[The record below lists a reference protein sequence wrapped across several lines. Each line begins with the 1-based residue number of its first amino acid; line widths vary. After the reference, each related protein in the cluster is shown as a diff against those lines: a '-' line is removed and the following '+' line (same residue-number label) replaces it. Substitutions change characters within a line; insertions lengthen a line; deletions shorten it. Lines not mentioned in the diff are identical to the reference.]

1 MDRITQHE
9 DPRGADENESALK
22 ATAAE
27 GAAGVSPSARQ
38 VRARLNGLPC
48 LVSVTDDCALTGQVA
63 VSPVAGAR
71 APLPPKGR
79 RAMLELVVS
88 DVESAEADAVLDP
101 IEITVAAANPR
112 SGRFTA
118 RVMTLSEEQERV
130 LCAASA

>member
-1 MDRITQHE
+1 MDRIV
-9 DPRGADENESALK
+9 PRQDHRDSDDTVLTPKMADTTRK
-22 ATAAE
+22 
-27 GAAGVSPSARQ
+27 

-48 LVSVTDDCALTGQVA
+48 LVTVTDDCAVTGQVA
-63 VSPVAGAR
+63 VAPVAGAR

-88 DVESAEADAVLDP
+88 DSDSDDSAAVDP

-118 RVMTLSEEQERV
+118 RVMTLSEEQER
-130 LCAASA
+130 LLSAASA